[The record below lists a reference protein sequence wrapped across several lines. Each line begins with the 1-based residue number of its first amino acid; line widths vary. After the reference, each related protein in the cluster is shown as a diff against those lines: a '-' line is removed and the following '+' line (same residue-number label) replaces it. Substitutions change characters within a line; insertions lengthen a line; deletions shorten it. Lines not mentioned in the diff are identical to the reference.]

1 MLTTPA
7 GIPARCANSAKAKA
21 HKGVC
26 SAGLITMVQ
35 PAAIAGAILRVI
47 IAIGKFHGVIA
58 THTPIA
64 CFRTSMRLSPQV
76 LSRMAPVTRFDSSA
90 NHSTNEAPYAT
101 SPRDSTRGLP
111 CSRVIKIAKS
121 SVLAIIRSNHLRI
134 TMARSLAVFE
144 RQLLSAC
151 SAAVMANSASALFRF
166 VTLAMM
172 SPVAGLLTEKVAPD
186 LALTH
191 LPLIKASSRNKVASL
206 RCERI
211 SIC

>member
-1 MLTTPA
+1 MSASSKTIKGACPPNSKATFLTVGAHCAIKIRPTSVDPVKERWRMVGEAQTTLPIAMDWSASAGIMLTTPA

-90 NHSTNEAPYAT
+90 NHSTNEAP
-101 SPRDSTRGLP
+101 
-111 CSRVIKIAKS
+111 
-121 SVLAIIRSNHLRI
+121 
-134 TMARSLAVFE
+134 
-144 RQLLSAC
+144 
-151 SAAVMANSASALFRF
+151 
-166 VTLAMM
+166 
-172 SPVAGLLTEKVAPD
+172 
-186 LALTH
+186 
-191 LPLIKASSRNKVASL
+191 
-206 RCERI
+206 
-211 SIC
+211 